1 VERLRHLVSRSTGLV
16 VSLLAGVTVLGLA
29 LSVFTLSAT
38 STRASE
44 DAAHLHLADEVLRSV
59 DAIDAQARQLLLI
72 GLIQAETEADVS
84 ESAQLSTEQLDLAI
98 NDARVGLAALVE
110 VDATTTSVS
119 ELDGIAAAVDRIL
132 AELDPRDPTQQLE
145 QLRTDVIAP
154 LDALRERLDDDRTT
168 LIARIER
175 SNGTLR
181 SFATLTGFV
190 VAFVVPTVAVTVH
203 RISTRLPREELRL
216 RGALAVERREHR
228 DLVDGLDEVLA
239 RDVASPL
246 GSATTGREQRFIDPD
261 VLRANLGVERALLLL
276 RSATGALTVRSGDTD
291 LGPLLDEIASP
302 LGMIVDVRAAQRSVV
317 SDPQLLTNLVR
328 ELARNAD
335 QHGGQ
340 GRIVVTEAANRRLRI
355 TVEDRGPGL
364 PADVVD
370 SVFNQTD
377 GASRRQARRAA
388 RGTGLVLASRLA
400 RQLGVD
406 LSYERADDRTLIHLD
421 VLASERHPSLVGP

>member
-1 VERLRHLVSRSTGLV
+1 MEKLRRLLSRSTGLV

-38 STRASE
+38 SSRASE

-84 ESAQLSTEQLDLAI
+84 ASAQLSTEQLDVAI
-98 NDARVGLAALVE
+98 SDARIGLAALVE
-110 VDATTTSVS
+110 VDATTTSVG
-119 ELDGIAAAVDRIL
+119 ELDGVAAAVDRIL
-132 AELDPRDPTQQLE
+132 AELDPTDPTQQLD

-154 LDALRERLDDDRTT
+154 LDVLRERLDDDRTT

-216 RGALAVERREHR
+216 RGALAVERRSNR
-228 DLVDGLDEVLA
+228 DLIDGLDEVLG
-239 RDVASPL
+239 RDVAAPL
-246 GSATTGREQRFIDPD
+246 SDATSGREQRFIDPE
-261 VLRANLGVERALLLL
+261 VMRASQGVERALLLL
-276 RSATGALTVRSGDTD
+276 RSATGALTVRSGETD
-291 LGPLLDEIASP
+291 LGQVLDEVASP
-302 LGMIVDVRAAQRSVV
+302 LGMIVDYRAGGRSVV
-317 SDPQLLTNLVR
+317 SDHQLLASLVS

-335 QHGGQ
+335 EHGQ
-340 GRIVVTEAANRRLRI
+340 QARIVVTDAANRRVRV
-355 TVEDRGPGL
+355 TVEDIGPGL
-364 PADVVD
+364 PTDVVE
-370 SVFNQTD
+370 SVFDQVD
-377 GASRRQARRAA
+377 GSSRRQARRAA

-400 RQLGVD
+400 EQLGVE
-406 LSYERADDRTLIHLD
+406 LTYERTGDRTHIHLD
-421 VLASERHPSLVGP
+421 LLSGERQPSLVGP